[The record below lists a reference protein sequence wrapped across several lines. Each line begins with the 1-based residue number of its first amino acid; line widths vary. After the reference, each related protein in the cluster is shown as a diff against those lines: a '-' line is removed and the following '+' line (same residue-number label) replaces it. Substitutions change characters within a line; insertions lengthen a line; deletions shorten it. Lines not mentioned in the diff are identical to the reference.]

1 MSEVTPD
8 EVKKIAVLSKIDLE
22 GDELAELTHDFNQ
35 ILSFVQ
41 TISEVDTS
49 KVKPVDP
56 AGASDT
62 SGEQKPAQA
71 HLSIQSTREMA
82 PHFEAGYFVVPR
94 VIESHA

>member
-56 AGASDT
+56 AGAPDT
-62 SGEQKPAQA
+62 PREGGQA